1 MHAVNVAV
9 INAIKELKAENDRL
23 KIENQQLR
31 QNHNQLMYRLEKLEK
46 LFSVSASNNE

>member
-23 KIENQQLR
+23 KSENEQL
-31 QNHNQLMYRLEKLEK
+31 NTRLEKIEALVNIKAE
-46 LFSVSASNNE
+46 N